1 MSKIIYSNI
10 FLKKLDINDYSINY
24 LNWMN
29 DKKVVEFT
37 EQRYSKHTKK
47 DILDFIKSKKNS
59 KKEIVFGIF
68 LKVKIKRS
76 ILEIS
81 N

>member
-47 DILDFIKSKKNS
+47 DILDFIKSKKIQ
-59 KKEIVFGIF
+59 KK
-68 LKVKIKRS
+68 K
-76 ILEIS
+76 
-81 N
+81 